1 MGITLF
7 YRGALRDVHQ
17 LPQLMA
23 QIEAACGRLQW
34 PYQVIDERILGTAE
48 RHRTIEIETDDGIP
62 TSTFEIDLAPVDDH
76 LRGIMIGPPR
86 CDTLSF
92 TFGRTGRL
100 IDYRPVPLQDD
111 QPGRY
116 GLIRETLWTKTQFSH
131 RRCTSRCASCCASS
145 NRTWPSGKSSTRATT
160 GASGTCRLAGHLGE
174 IRGPPGDTDRSGS
187 AARPSRCCRRR
198 SSSQRSAGSRQAHT
212 GHPPGVAP
220 GVGCQRGGQ
229 LTFAMAPDRMV

>member
-116 GLIRETLWTKTQFSH
+116 GLIRETLWTKTQFSSPEVH
-131 RRCTSRCASCCASS
+131 IQVCELLRIVEPYMAEWEVIDEGDYWGQWDMQTLQA
-145 NRTWPSGKSSTRATT
+145 TWAKYAGLLATLT
-160 GASGTCRLAGHLGE
+160 DPAVLQGLLDAAGVDHQV
-174 IRGPPGDTDRSGS
+174 S
-187 AARPSRCCRRR
+187 AAPEAGKPIPVTRPAWR
-198 SSSQRSAGSRQAHT
+198 QEWGVSAG
-212 GHPPGVAP
+212 
-220 GVGCQRGGQ
+220 
-229 LTFAMAPDRMV
+229 DN